1 MKDKLGNEMTLFAWE
16 ILNAKG
22 TPVTTYN
29 QVNNKAMSEITVWT
43 FSRESTL
50 LEAWFE
56 IRHGAR
62 GVNLDVSAWT
72 ITHRREV
79 SMKYYYKEIV
89 LGGEE
94 E

>member
-1 MKDKLGNEMTLFAWE
+1 MRGNGMTKDAWNH
-16 ILNAKG
+16 LNANG
-22 TPVTTYN
+22 IPVTTYN

-43 FSRESTL
+43 FSREAAL

-62 GVNLDVSAWT
+62 GVHLNVDAWT
-72 ITHRREV
+72 ITHCREV

>member
-1 MKDKLGNEMTLFAWE
+1 MRHNGMTEDAWGH
-16 ILNAKG
+16 LNANG
-22 TPVTTYN
+22 IPVTTYN
-29 QVNNKAMSEITVWT
+29 QVNNKAMNEITVWT
-43 FSRESTL
+43 FSREPAL

-62 GVNLDVSAWT
+62 GVRLDVAART

-79 SMKYYYKEIV
+79 SMSYYYNAIV